1 MTSRLT
7 RAHRREIEKKT
18 HQRIDLDDLS
28 KFETDQLASDKNDV
42 PTIEEIKKSQ
52 KEEKKDKE
60 EKVLNKKEE
69 EEEEEENNPSEE
81 EDDDS
86 SEEDSS
92 DSSDNDDEDLDALL
106 SKAQE
111 ALTSQ
116 TASIQLGN
124 DSTNKINTKLSKM
137 NSGISVEKELYFK
150 HVAGRAKL
158 IPDAVAL
165 VDDGEKA
172 SSKATV
178 VLKPNKDEKQLNKKE
193 RQAVSLFKS

>member
-1 MTSRLT
+1 MTSRFT
-7 RAHRREIEKKT
+7 RAHRREIEKKI
-18 HQRIDLDDLS
+18 HQKIDLDALA
-28 KFETDQLASDKNDV
+28 KFETDELASDKNDV

-52 KEEKKDKE
+52 KEGKADKAE
-60 EKVLNKKEE
+60 EVSN
-69 EEEEEENNPSEE
+69 EEEENDSSEE

-86 SEEDSS
+86 SEEDST
-92 DSSDNDDEDLDALL
+92 DSSDDDDDDEDLDALL
-106 SKAQE
+106 AKAQE

-116 TASIQLGN
+116 TASIQLEN
-124 DSTNKINTKLSKM
+124 DSSDKINTKLSKM
-137 NSGISVEKELYFK
+137 DSGISVEKELYFK

>member
-7 RAHRREIEKKT
+7 RAHKREIEKKT
-18 HQRIDLDDLS
+18 RQIIDLNDLS
-28 KFETDQLASDKNDV
+28 KFETDQLAFDKNDV
-42 PTIEEIKKSQ
+42 LAIEEIKKSQ
-52 KEEKKDKE
+52 KEDKE
-60 EKVLNKKEE
+60 KEVSN
-69 EEEEEENNPSEE
+69 EENE
-81 EDDDS
+81 DDS
-86 SEEDSS
+86 SEEENDNSSEEDYS
-92 DSSDNDDEDLDALL
+92 DSSDDDEDEDLDALL
-106 SKAQE
+106 AKAQE

-116 TASIQLGN
+116 TASIQLEN
-124 DSTNKINTKLSKM
+124 DNLDKINTKLSKM
-137 NSGISVEKELYFK
+137 DSGISVEKELYFK

-172 SSKATV
+172 SLKATV

>member
-1 MTSRLT
+1 MTSRFT
-7 RAHRREIEKKT
+7 RAHRREIEKKI
-18 HQRIDLDDLS
+18 HQKIDLDALA
-28 KFETDQLASDKNDV
+28 KFETDELASDKNDV
-42 PTIEEIKKSQ
+42 PIIEEIKKSQ
-52 KEEKKDKE
+52 KEGKADKAE
-60 EKVLNKKEE
+60 EVSNEE
-69 EEEEEENNPSEE
+69 EEDDSSEE

-86 SEEDSS
+86 SEEDST
-92 DSSDNDDEDLDALL
+92 DSSDDDDDDDEDLDALL
-106 SKAQE
+106 AKAQE

-116 TASIQLGN
+116 TASIQLEN
-124 DSTNKINTKLSKM
+124 DSSDKINTKLSKM
-137 NSGISVEKELYFK
+137 DSGISVEKELYFK